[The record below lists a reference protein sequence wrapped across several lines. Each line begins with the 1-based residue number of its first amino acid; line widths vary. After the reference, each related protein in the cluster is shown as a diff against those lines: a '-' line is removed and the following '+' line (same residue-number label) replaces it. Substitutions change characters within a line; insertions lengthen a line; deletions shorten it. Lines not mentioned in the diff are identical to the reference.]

1 MGRQMKLLS
10 NRYNWSWRGLSVK
23 ALDLGSSMNRYWATG
38 NRPLKLKTKIKT
50 PKIINKIL
58 VLIIF
63 IITNLG
69 QPYAYAVST
78 HSQDTWKI
86 YLHLKVVSDK
96 QYNCINRLWYL
107 ESRWNNKSDNRKST
121 AYGIAQVLGT
131 RTSDPFK
138 QIDLGL
144 KYIKHRFKNDGC
156 KALAHHNKLGY
167 Y

>member
-1 MGRQMKLLS
+1 MKLLS
-10 NRYNWSWRGLSVK
+10 NRYNWFKRVGSVWPIDK
-23 ALDLGSSMNRYWATG
+23 GSSINRYWATG
-38 NRPLKLKTKIKT
+38 NRPLKLRASIKT

-63 IITNLG
+63 TITNLSH
-69 QPYAYAVST
+69 PYAYAVST

-107 ESRWNNKSDNRKST
+107 ESRWNNKADNRKST

-131 RTSDPFK
+131 KTSDPFK

-144 KYIKHRFKNDGC
+144 KYIKHRFNNDGC
-156 KALAHHNKLGY
+156 KALNYHLKHGHY
-167 Y
+167 

>member
-10 NRYNWSWRGLSVK
+10 NRYNWYWRGLSVK

-78 HSQDTWKI
+78 YSQDRWKL
-86 YLHLKVVSDK
+86 YLHTKVISDK
-96 QYNCINRLWYL
+96 QYVCISRLWYL
-107 ESRWNNKSDNRKST
+107 ESRWNNRADNRKST
-121 AYGIAQVLGT
+121 AYGIAQVLDT
-131 RTSDPFK
+131 KTNDPFK
-138 QIDLGL
+138 QIDAGL
-144 KYIKHRFKNDGC
+144 RYIKHRYKGDGC
-156 KALAHHNKLGY
+156 KALAHHNKHGY